1 MDTAIGCALISYVLS
16 TFTIKY
22 LNIPTNHGEKYDILK
37 ILWLPTAIIGF
48 IIKLIGLNLL
58 SEYAGIISFL
68 PILAIFYAYRED
80 KYVRNILLIILP
92 YLFFATLDIIYFYYT
107 HFVSGKGIDLSS
119 AGFGIAWAV
128 GFGIYLH
135 RQGKKQRE
143 EEEKLLKENQVL
155 ELKNVNLESL
165 VDSRTKEISSK
176 NEELERKI
184 EELNATQEQLIHSE
198 KMASLGEL
206 TAGIAHEIQNPLN
219 FVNNFADVSTELV
232 DEIRQEL
239 DRDSLDK
246 DALLEILADMK
257 SNLEKIVHHGKRAD
271 NIVKGMLQHSRK
283 GSGEKELTDIN
294 ALSDEYLR
302 LSYHGLR
309 AKNKSFNAIMETDFS
324 VDDIKILA
332 YPQEI
337 GRVLLN
343 IITNAFHATQEKK
356 IQALENN
363 QPYSPLVRVETK
375 KLESTIIISI
385 IDNGA
390 GIPDEKLDKIFQ
402 PFYTTKPTGQGT
414 GLGLS
419 IAYDI
424 ITKLHGGK
432 INVESKVGEGTKFII
447 TLPYLT
453 QK

>member
-1 MDTAIGCALISYVLS
+1 MDTAIGCAISSFLICS
-16 TFTIKY
+16 FAIKY
-22 LNIPTNHGEKYDILK
+22 LNIPANHGDKYDLLK
-37 ILWLPTAIIGF
+37 ILWLPIGIIGF
-48 IIKLIGLNLL
+48 LIKVIGLDLL
-58 SEYAGIISFL
+58 AEFVGIIAFV
-68 PILAIFYAYRED
+68 PILIIFYKSRD
-80 KYVRNILLIILP
+80 NKYVRNLLLIIIP
-92 YLFFATLDIIYFYYT
+92 YLFFAGIDILYYYFNY
-107 HFVSGKGIDLSS
+107 FSSGKPANLASS
-119 AGFGIAWAV
+119 GFGIAWAV

-143 EEEKLLKENQVL
+143 EEEKLLKEKQVL
-155 ELKNVNLESL
+155 EIKNVNLESL
-165 VDSRTKEISSK
+165 VDTRTKEISSK
-176 NEELERKI
+176 NEELEKKI
-184 EELNATQEQLIHSE
+184 EELKATQEQLIHSE

-232 DEIRQEL
+232 DEIKQEL
-239 DRDSLDK
+239 ERETLDRES
-246 DALLEILADMK
+246 LLEILNDMT

-309 AKNKSFNAIMETDFS
+309 AKNKSFNAIMETDFTS
-324 VDDIKILA
+324 EGIKILA

-356 IQALENN
+356 IQAVETN
-363 QPYSPLVRVETK
+363 QAYSPLVRVETK
-375 KLESTIIISI
+375 KLESNIMISI

-390 GIPDEKLDKIFQ
+390 GIPDEKLDKIYQ

-447 TLPYLT
+447 TLPLIT